1 MFIIFYYISSKV
13 CYGLIWWFLG
23 VYKVQD
29 QTKAQF
35 VANVVQVEMQRRHF
49 YIARH
54 AAKAANGTVAYRAK
68 HGIVD
73 TNMG

>member
-1 MFIIFYYISSKV
+1 M
-13 CYGLIWWFLG
+13 G
-23 VYKVQD
+23 VYRVQG
-29 QTKAQF
+29 QTQEEF
-35 VANVVQVEMQRRHF
+35 LVTTVQVEMQCRHF

-54 AAKAANGTVAYRAK
+54 AAKAANATAAYRVK